1 MLIKWHVVVSSEAC
15 QRETFLYIRFSG
27 PIYILSLVSCG
38 GGGGRHGRRRRSNNN
53 RRNTCG
59 NNMRVLI
66 QELMENPSGL
76 GQDVILPGLLCLL
89 ASGLEEN
96 LGGVE
101 AVHVPF
107 PHALKAVNLLELPLG
122 EGAVVGFEG
131 SNGSLEEA
139 LFGPLIG
146 SVGFGSEKI
155 MKLGYA
161 NGLSYP

>member
-1 MLIKWHVVVSSEAC
+1 
-15 QRETFLYIRFSG
+15 
-27 PIYILSLVSCG
+27 
-38 GGGGRHGRRRRSNNN
+38 
-53 RRNTCG
+53 
-59 NNMRVLI
+59 MRILI
-66 QELMENPSGL
+66 QKLIENPSAL
-76 GQDVILPGLLCLL
+76 GQHVILPRLLCLL
-89 ASGLEEN
+89 LASSVLEKN

-107 PHALKAVNLLELPLG
+107 PHAVKTMNLLDLSVG
-122 EGAVVGFEG
+122 EAAVVGFEG